1 MLLKEFEAIDSRN
14 SDGYIQ
20 KEELEAFVKS
30 CKICTISDSDL
41 ASLWSAMD
49 IDNDQ
54 IREFIGVDYTWRRD
68 DQCVQTFQP
77 GLALVSALSSY
88 FCVCC
93 N

>member
-14 SDGYIQ
+14 GDGYIQ

-49 IDNDQ
+49 IDNDRK
-54 IREFIGVDYTWRRD
+54 IDFVEF
-68 DQCVQTFQP
+68 CTFIINCGKEIAEVHQENE
-77 GLALVSALSSY
+77 VMSIEKIS
-88 FCVCC
+88 
-93 N
+93 